1 MPKSAFRHPHSSK
14 EERKMEIKVIE
25 SQADWRG
32 EQLTKRSDWL
42 HQLSDAEIVE
52 IDKAFRSV
60 RQKGIDIID
69 VSRDNFVLDHFP
81 RIAGKCQA
89 ALEEGPGVYL
99 IRGFPADKYSP
110 EDLKLINWGMAKYV
124 GTAVSQSHEGDVMGD
139 VRNLNTNPDGP
150 KSGRGYKSS
159 RELWFHCDSADVSS
173 LFAVR
178 NAKSG
183 GLSGV
188 CSSLAVHN
196 EMARTRPDLLEVL
209 YEPWWWRWQKGC
221 YENEAPIYQQPIFSV
236 QDGKLSCRYI
246 GGSLRSVHK
255 EYPGVV
261 PPLTPRQVE
270 AMTLFD
276 ELLNGKIFP
285 VWKPFIPGDWQ
296 MVNNHTVMHARTEF
310 EDHPEV
316 EKKRHLL
323 RMWLSVP
330 NSRPL
335 SPLMRP
341 VYRDQRSGAVR
352 GGLPA
357 KVPGTVVF
365 ETTEVV

>member
-1 MPKSAFRHPHSSK
+1 MPREYK
-14 EERKMEIKVIE
+14 EEIMEIKVIE

-32 EQLTKRSDWL
+32 EQLTQRSDWL
-42 HQLSDAEIVE
+42 HQLNDAEIGE
-52 IDKAFRSV
+52 IDKAFKSV
-60 RQKGIDIID
+60 KSKGIDIRD
-69 VSRDNFVLDHFP
+69 VSKDNFVLDRFP
-81 RIAGKCQA
+81 RIAEKCQVA
-89 ALEEGPGVYL
+89 IEEGAGVFL
-99 IRGFPADKYSP
+99 IRGFPSDKYSP
-110 EDLKLINWGMAKYV
+110 EDLKLINWGLAKYV
-124 GTAVSQSHEGDVMGD
+124 GTAVSQSAEGDVMGD
-139 VRNLNTNPDGP
+139 VRNLNTSPDGP

-196 EMARTRPDLLEVL
+196 EMARTRPDLLEAL
-209 YEPWWWRWQKGC
+209 YEPWWWTWQKKC
-221 YENEAPIYQQPIFSV
+221 YEHEGPIYQQPVFSV
-236 QDGKLSCRYI
+236 QDGHLSCRYI
-246 GGSLRSVHK
+246 GGSLRGVHK
-255 EYPGVV
+255 QYPEVV
-261 PPLTPRQVE
+261 PALTPRQLE

-276 ELLNGKIFP
+276 KLLNGPEFP

-296 MVNNHTVMHARTEF
+296 MVNNHIVMHARTEF
-310 EDHPEV
+310 EDYPEV
-316 EKKRHLL
+316 ERKRHLL
-323 RMWLSVP
+323 RMWLAMP

-341 VYRDQRSGAVR
+341 VYRDQRAGAVR
-352 GGLPA
+352 GGLPPA
-357 KVPGTVVF
+357 VPGTVVF